1 MKRKMTD
8 KYIDIKEAEIV
19 DFKNN
24 LSEKEIMDMKKRVLE
39 EMEQKNKSCKKRNIA
54 VAAIAATCV
63 VLIPTG
69 VYAAGKLNLFGNIFG
84 EADETPVA
92 PYVEYSSEVGVA
104 KEETAGV
111 ADIVEDYS
119 NKIYEA
125 SNDTYEIRTDYCMY
139 NEVTGA
145 GVIQFTLTNLTGDG
159 RQWYEVATID
169 SYYNDWELGA
179 RDVAE
184 LYSVEEEGQLS
195 FDVSGLG
202 SGNDRVF
209 LKTEESDANK
219 KVCIMVFNDMA
230 RVDFS
235 TADLKLVVKESTYNE
250 DKTDLKWN
258 SILSVDIPKGESLPV
273 LKWVDE
279 NGNTEVAL
287 SSFDFLVYGIKD
299 GGQDSSVKFTDGSEY
314 HIENNELKI
323 MNQLYGALTEEGI
336 WDCFCNII
344 DLGNVEAFYF
354 DGVEYPVSEAVME

>member
-1 MKRKMTD
+1 MRNSKSNR
-8 KYIDIKEAEIV
+8 YINIKPTEEIE
-19 DFKNN
+19 FKFN
-24 LSEKEIMDMKKRVLE
+24 LSEKEKENMKKRVLE
-39 EMEQKNKSCKKRNIA
+39 NMHTTSKEAKKRNVL
-54 VAAIAATCV
+54 VAAITAVCV

-84 EADETPVA
+84 EADEVPVEY
-92 PYVEYSSEVGVA
+92 YVEYSSEVNA
-104 KEETAGV
+104 TEEETAGIAEV
-111 ADIVEDYS
+111 VEDYS

-125 SNDTYEIRTDYCMY
+125 SNDTYDIRADYCMY

-159 RQWYEVATID
+159 RQWYEVATAD
-169 SYYNDWELGA
+169 SYYDDWELGT
-179 RDVAE
+179 RNVAE

-202 SGNDRVF
+202 SANDRVF

-235 TADLKLVVKESTYNE
+235 TADLKLVVKESIYNV

-258 SILSVDIPKGESLPV
+258 SVLSVDIPLGESLPI

-279 NGNTEVAL
+279 NGNTEAVL
-287 SSFDFLVYGIKD
+287 SSFDFLVYGIED
-299 GGQDSSVKFTDGSEY
+299 GGQDSSVKLTDGSEY
-314 HIENNELKI
+314 HIENDELKI

-344 DLGNVEAFYF
+344 DLDNVEAFYF

>member
-1 MKRKMTD
+1 MKSSKSNG
-8 KYIDIKEAEIV
+8 YINIKQTEEIE
-19 DFKNN
+19 FKFN
-24 LSEKEIMDMKKRVLE
+24 LSEKERENMKKKVLE
-39 EMEQKNKSCKKRNIA
+39 NMHITSKKAKKRKVM
-54 VAAIAATCV
+54 VAAITAACV

-104 KEETAGV
+104 EEETAGV
-111 ADIVEDYS
+111 AEVVEDYS

-125 SNDTYEIRTDYCMY
+125 SNDSYEIRTDYCMY
-139 NEVTGA
+139 NEVTGV
-145 GVIQFTLTNLTGDG
+145 GVIQFTLTNLAGDG

-169 SYYNDWELGA
+169 SYYNDWELGT

-184 LYSVEEEGQLS
+184 LYSAEGEGQLS

-202 SGNDRVF
+202 SANDRVF

-279 NGNTEVAL
+279 EGNTEAVL
-287 SSFDFLVYGIKD
+287 SSFDFMVYGIED
-299 GGQDSSVKFTDGSEY
+299 GGQDSSVKFTDGSQY
-314 HIENNELKI
+314 HIENDELKI

-354 DGVEYPVSEAVME
+354 DGVEYPVSEAIME